1 MVKLTSN
8 VNRLEH
14 TFIILQNKK
23 PNKKKFSF
31 NKGLINKHMSN
42 KTKPNKERES
52 FLMRHVHVSLCYN

>member
-42 KTKPNKERES
+42 KTKPNREREREFS
-52 FLMRHVHVSLCYN
+52 HEACTCIALL